1 MRITTRWLEPAGT
14 VVRWGGAAEG
24 PTGGGE
30 PLGAAVVAAAAAE
43 PTLAAVLVA
52 GRDPASQLWLN
63 LLWLSDD
70 AALRYFLT
78 ESDAAAIAD
87 RLPVCPAAA
96 PAFLVACG
104 GFFVDAFPAPLPVAG
119 DPSSSDPTALLARV
133 RAILSRYE
141 G

>member
-14 VVRWGGAAEG
+14 VVRWGGAAEEVL
-24 PTGGGE
+24 PNGE
-30 PLGAAVVAAAAAE
+30 QPPGSGAAGDQ
-43 PTLAAVLVA
+43 PSLAAVLVA

-78 ESDAAAIAD
+78 ESDAAAIAE

-133 RAILSRYE
+133 RALLSRYE